1 MRSKYTCS
9 ANIQGI
15 NKTLIGYPTNSFVFT
30 QPTRWVG
37 WVGVQFAYNIER
49 ERERALPELSM
60 TKPVL
65 LPLIA
70 SFEPSPLRY
79 IILQSVNLSLRRK
92 SVH

>member
-1 MRSKYTCS
+1 ML
-9 ANIQGI
+9 IQ
-15 NKTLIGYPTNSFVFT
+15 YPTNSFVFT

-37 WVGVQFAYNIER
+37 WVGVQFAHNISR
-49 ERERALPELSM
+49 ERQREMAELSM

-70 SFEPSPLRY
+70 NFEPSPHRY

-92 SVH
+92 VFIEQFYRGRDVLYIT